1 MQESPQM
8 QDPASGYASADV
20 LDPAAEV
27 NRDHSRDGDGEALQ
41 DAMNGYASADTL
53 DPDAEVN
60 RHVRVE
66 DGPEELQDPMSGYT
80 TGANAPNP

>member
-8 QDPASGYASADV
+8 KDPASGYASADV
-20 LDPAAEV
+20 LDPDAEV
-27 NRDHSRDGDGEALQ
+27 NRDHSRDGDGETLQ

-53 DPDAEVN
+53 DPDADVN

-80 TGANAPNP
+80 TGAGAPNP